1 MVCKGCKIVG
11 AGIIIIALLQAILV
25 SVLPAEYLG
34 VMAGVSRFFE
44 VMIPILAVGA
54 LLKYLCMCCRKH
66 ADCET
71 TTVRETIV
79 R

>member
-1 MVCKGCKIVG
+1 MICKGCKIVG
-11 AGIIIIALLQAILV
+11 MGIIVIALLQAILV

-54 LLKYLCMCCRKH
+54 LLKYLCVCCRK
-66 ADCET
+66 AGESCDT
-71 TTVRETIV
+71 TTNIR
-79 R
+79 